1 MQAGM
6 KYLRGCSVISRLALS
21 NPSHLFR
28 LIRIRHDHLTY
39 LDLPA
44 LVDLR
49 NAVAYI
55 EKQRIPGVLIEA
67 GIALGGSALAI
78 TSAKNVMRELQVYDT
93 FEMIPPPS
101 KEDGDD
107 AHQRYEEIARGN
119 SQGLGGDRYYG
130 YMGDLSE
137 KIQETFAKYGYPI
150 ETNHVRLIKG
160 LFQET
165 LYPKAPVALAHLDCD
180 WFASVMIC
188 LERIVPLLSV
198 GGVIVID
205 DYDHWSGARRAVEAY
220 FSQQKKENFQFIHRS
235 RLHIR
240 RTS

>member
-6 KYLRGCSVISRLALS
+6 KYLRGFSVISRLAIS

-49 NAVAYI
+49 NAVAKI
-55 EKQRIPGVLIEA
+55 ETQGIPGVLIEA
-67 GIALGGSALAI
+67 GVALGGSALVI
-78 TSAKNVMRELQVYDT
+78 TTSKNVTRELQVYDT

-101 KEDGDD
+101 KNDGDD
-107 AHQRYEEIARGN
+107 AHQRYEEIVRGN
-119 SQGLGGDRYYG
+119 SQDLGGDRYYG

-137 KIQETFAKYGYPI
+137 KIRDTFAKYGYPA
-150 ETNHVRLIKG
+150 EPNHVRLIKG

-165 LYPKAPVALAHLDCD
+165 LHPDTPVALAHLDCD
-180 WFASVMIC
+180 WFESVMIC

-198 GGVIVID
+198 GGIIVVD

-220 FSQQKKENFQFIHRS
+220 FSLQKKENFQFIYRS

-240 RTS
+240 KIG